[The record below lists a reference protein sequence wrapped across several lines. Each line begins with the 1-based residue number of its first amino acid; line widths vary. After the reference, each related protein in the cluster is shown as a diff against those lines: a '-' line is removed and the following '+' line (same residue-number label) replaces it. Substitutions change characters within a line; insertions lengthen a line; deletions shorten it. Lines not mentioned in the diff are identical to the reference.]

1 MMIGHTVFT
10 ANGRNALTEILVP
23 SQTKG
28 DHYHD
33 PYTVPGARS
42 IMRRFNHDVI
52 AMLDHMEANR
62 QRYDDGKTM
71 LAKSPLAKKIWIAG
85 AMKTLGLIAEHSTA
99 TGACALTL
107 TEKAIAQ
114 MENIK
119 RFW

>member
-1 MMIGHTVFT
+1 
-10 ANGRNALTEILVP
+10 
-23 SQTKG
+23 
-28 DHYHD
+28 
-33 PYTVPGARS
+33 
-42 IMRRFNHDVI
+42 MRRFNHDVI

-119 RFW
+119 RFG

>member
-1 MMIGHTVFT
+1 M
-10 ANGRNALTEILVP
+10 TEILVP

-42 IMRRFNHDVI
+42 IIRRFNHDVI
-52 AMLDHMEANR
+52 AMLDHMESNR

-119 RFW
+119 RFG

>member
-1 MMIGHTVFT
+1 MIGHTAFT

-99 TGACALTL
+99 NGACALTL

-119 RFW
+119 RFG